1 MDAAS
6 VECRITRGREG
17 WGGQRSAFERN
28 LDDRKQVLGLAG
40 PTRADHLQTQ
50 RSSPSAQAL
59 DPEEAKEDASS
70 SPDGQ
75 DPLPASSPG
84 LGRAAGAQAG
94 NSLPTQPRGALGN
107 MSSGPPPSV
116 NEPNQCPFVALA
128 VHSCASSGLSPQTKA
143 AAHRSQE
150 SLGVHAMAGRFLRQ
164 APPLAAKAT
173 FPAAALFSKLLWR

>member
-6 VECRITRGREG
+6 IECRITRGREG

-59 DPEEAKEDASS
+59 DPEEAKEDASA

-107 MSSGPPPSV
+107 MSSGPPRRSMSQINAHLWPSLFIPAPLLV
-116 NEPNQCPFVALA
+116 CLRRPKQPLTDHKSRSESTPWLVA
-128 VHSCASSGLSPQTKA
+128 SCVK
-143 AAHRSQE
+143 R
-150 SLGVHAMAGRFLRQ
+150 RR
-164 APPLAAKAT
+164 
-173 FPAAALFSKLLWR
+173 